1 MAILNQNDSK
11 KMDEIFKITSII
23 SKNSE
28 NTLSEILKVACAAL
42 GTEIGIIS
50 NIKEDVYVVY
60 EFYSI
65 DDSKNFKQELF
76 KTQDTYCDIA
86 IKENKVV
93 AINNVTTS
101 EYKNHPCFDIFKLQ
115 SYIGVPIKFNEYE
128 VGTLS
133 FSSSGAKTP
142 SFSQSDKDLVQ
153 YLGQWVSNF
162 LDRLYY
168 KHNISI
174 KNNQLEEVNK
184 ELAANNE
191 NLQKIMQEKNQL
203 HQILVHDLKSPLS
216 NIKMLSFL
224 FQDFVKDKESEELLG
239 IFNNSLKD
247 VFHLI
252 SQMETLNS
260 VENFELNNYIE
271 EFDINEFLL
280 DNLKNFYNT
289 ADVKEIKIEYLVEGK
304 QFIIQSDQNF
314 LKRILHNLLSN
325 AIKFSPFRKN
335 IYVKLKQINN
345 QFEISVKDE
354 GPGIKQDEKAKLFD
368 RFSMLSNKPT
378 NNESSSGLGLFIV
391 KELVKSLA
399 GEIQVIS
406 VLDEG
411 STFKVILPQEIK
423 NNS

>member
-50 NIKEDVYVVY
+50 NIKDDVYVVY
-60 EFYSI
+60 EFYAV
-65 DDSKNFKQELF
+65 DDSTNFKEELF

-93 AINNVTTS
+93 AINDFTTS

-133 FSSSGAKTP
+133 FSSSGTKTP

-168 KHNISI
+168 KQNISI

-289 ADVKEIKIEYLVEGK
+289 ADIKEIKIEYLVEGK
-304 QFIIQSDQNF
+304 QFIIKTDQNF

-325 AIKFSPFRKN
+325 AIKFSAFRKN

-368 RFSMLSNKPT
+368 RFSKLSNKPT

-391 KELVKSLA
+391 KELVNSLA
-399 GEIQVIS
+399 GEIHVIS
-406 VLDEG
+406 VLEEG